1 MAESKILRHSV
12 TNNIFTPE
20 SNNQPE
26 TSERSSNEAYF
37 SFEEHFIA
45 EETFKLFA
53 SSWNVG
59 GIPPPDNLNLDDL
72 LDTQNS
78 IADIYVFG
86 FQEIVPLSAGNIL
99 VPENSNISMK
109 WNSLIKAALN
119 KRKVTEDRLPQKA
132 EAGEIQRIYPLK
144 THSSI
149 NSSAPDFECI
159 ISKQMVGIYITVWV
173 RTELRGYISHPS
185 VSCVG
190 CGVLGRLG
198 NKGSVSIRFCLHETS
213 FCFVCCHLA
222 SGGKEGDERQRNA
235 DAAHI
240 LARTLFPAET
250 QQHLPRKILDH
261 DQVIWLGDL
270 NYRIYLPEA
279 TTRYLVKNKEW
290 SILLQN
296 DQLKAELR
304 KGHVFEGWNEKEI
317 EFAPTYKYD
326 QDSDDYYGSN
336 HKIKA
341 KRMRAP
347 AWCDRIIWFGKGL
360 KQTHYNRVESRLSD
374 HRPVRAIF
382 IAYVEVSGPS
392 KEPHSVLSNRFVDS
406 SNYFISSRN
415 D

>member
-198 NKGSVSIRFCLHETS
+198 NKVINIGIGFVLLTTNISSSQRKIYGKTIYTFFLMESIR
-213 FCFVCCHLA
+213 
-222 SGGKEGDERQRNA
+222 
-235 DAAHI
+235 
-240 LARTLFPAET
+240 
-250 QQHLPRKILDH
+250 
-261 DQVIWLGDL
+261 
-270 NYRIYLPEA
+270 
-279 TTRYLVKNKEW
+279 
-290 SILLQN
+290 
-296 DQLKAELR
+296 
-304 KGHVFEGWNEKEI
+304 
-317 EFAPTYKYD
+317 
-326 QDSDDYYGSN
+326 YG
-336 HKIKA
+336 I
-341 KRMRAP
+341 
-347 AWCDRIIWFGKGL
+347 
-360 KQTHYNRVESRLSD
+360 
-374 HRPVRAIF
+374 
-382 IAYVEVSGPS
+382 
-392 KEPHSVLSNRFVDS
+392 
-406 SNYFISSRN
+406 
-415 D
+415 